1 MSTEGRLAVFARAPV
16 LGAVKSRLAI
26 SIGEEA
32 AFECYRKLLENTVE
46 AAMPFE
52 SEIWIEGDIA
62 DLSWA
67 RGLPVRWQGA
77 GDLGLRMLAA
87 FNDGVKV
94 LIGTDIPAMSA
105 SYIEQAFASL
115 EENDVVVGPTED
127 GGYCLMAMHEP
138 HEHLFAGIT
147 WGTSSVLAST
157 LARAEN
163 LNVGLCDVLWDVDI
177 EADYRRWLVSDQ
189 ALN

>member
-1 MSTEGRLAVFARAPV
+1 MSTKGRLAVFARAPV

-77 GDLGLRMLAA
+77 GDLGLRRLAA

-115 EENDVVVGPTED
+115 EENDVVV
-127 GGYCLMAMHEP
+127 
-138 HEHLFAGIT
+138 
-147 WGTSSVLAST
+147 
-157 LARAEN
+157 
-163 LNVGLCDVLWDVDI
+163 
-177 EADYRRWLVSDQ
+177 
-189 ALN
+189 

>member
-1 MSTEGRLAVFARAPV
+1 MSTKGRLAVFARAPV

-67 RGLPVRWQGA
+67 RGLPVRWQGT

>member
-1 MSTEGRLAVFARAPV
+1 MSTKGRLAVFARAPV

-26 SIGEEA
+26 SIGEET
-32 AFECYRKLLENTVE
+32 AFNCYRKLLENAVE

-52 SEIWIEGDIA
+52 SEIWIEGDIV
-62 DLSWA
+62 DLTWA
-67 RGLPVRWQGA
+67 RGLPVRLQVP
-77 GDLGLRMLAA
+77 GDLGVRMLAA
-87 FNDGVKV
+87 FSDGVKV

-105 SYIEQAFASL
+105 SYIEQAFALL
-115 EENDVVVGPTED
+115 EENDLVVGPTED
-127 GGYCLMAMHEP
+127 GGYCLVAMHEP
-138 HEHLFAGIT
+138 HDHLFSGIT
-147 WGTSSVLAST
+147 WGTDSVLAST

-163 LNVGLCDVLWDVDI
+163 LNVGLCDMLWDVDV

>member
-1 MSTEGRLAVFARAPV
+1 MSTKGRLAGFARAPV

-32 AFECYRKLLENTVE
+32 AFDCYRKLLENTVE

-67 RGLPVRWQGA
+67 RGLPIRRQGA
-77 GDLGLRMLAA
+77 GDLGVRMLAA

-127 GGYCLMAMHEP
+127 GGYCLMAMREP
-138 HEHLFAGIT
+138 HEQLFAGIT

-177 EADYRRWLVSDQ
+177 EADYRRWLVSD
-189 ALN
+189 

>member
-1 MSTEGRLAVFARAPV
+1 MSTKGTLAVFARAPV

-67 RGLPVRWQGA
+67 RGLPVRWQGT
-77 GDLGLRMLAA
+77 GDLGVRMLAA
-87 FNDGVKV
+87 FSDGVKV

-105 SYIEQAFASL
+105 SYIEQAFALL
-115 EENDVVVGPTED
+115 EENDLVVGPTED
-127 GGYCLMAMHEP
+127 GGYLSRIH
-138 HEHLFAGIT
+138 I
-147 WGTSSVLAST
+147 
-157 LARAEN
+157 
-163 LNVGLCDVLWDVDI
+163 
-177 EADYRRWLVSDQ
+177 
-189 ALN
+189 